1 MRRRTSHQEL
11 IQEEKGKPGA
21 SHHHQQAV
29 AADIKILAAKLQAT
43 G

>member
-1 MRRRTSHQEL
+1 MTSHQEL
-11 IQEEKGKPGA
+11 NQEEKGNPGA

-29 AADIKILAAKLQAT
+29 AADIKILAANLQST